1 MQTNRKKNWS
11 TFQRH
16 SILLNTQTVRRRKL
30 YPKTGCN
37 TCFFFHASLLLCV
50 KVKWDTK
57 KDKNKNPQTTHKQLT
72 NNPHKQPTQTTH
84 KQPTQTTHTNN
95 PRPTCFCFDLPTTGH
110 TTQYG
115 RTHCCWCPIVQ
126 TRPSTLFFFFDGTPR
141 PFRSFEFCNCCTHWA
156 RPTTMNTTNGSR
168 WSVVIVFPKVVKKKN
183 RQTTNVFLIRTS
195 PNGDPSLCFHI
206 WIGTENP
213 TTSTTTLQIH
223 T

>member
-16 SILLNTQTVRRRKL
+16 SILLNTQTVRRRKLL

-57 KDKNKNPQTTHKQLT
+57 KDKNKNPQTTHQT
-72 NNPHKQPTQTTH
+72 THKQPTNNPQTTH
-84 KQPTQTTHTNN
+84 NQPTQTTHTNN
-95 PRPTCFCFDLPTTGH
+95 PRPAYFCFDLPTTGH
-110 TTQYG
+110 RTQYG

-141 PFRSFEFCNCCTHWA
+141 PFRSFEFCN
-156 RPTTMNTTNGSR
+156 
-168 WSVVIVFPKVVKKKN
+168 
-183 RQTTNVFLIRTS
+183 
-195 PNGDPSLCFHI
+195 
-206 WIGTENP
+206 
-213 TTSTTTLQIH
+213 
-223 T
+223 

>member
-50 KVKWDTK
+50 KVGYK
-57 KDKNKNPQTTHKQLT
+57 KKTHKQI
-72 NNPHKQPTQTTH
+72 HKQPTTN
-84 KQPTQTTHTNN
+84 PQTTHTNN
-95 PRPTCFCFDLPTTGH
+95 RRPACFDFDLPTTGH
-110 TTQYG
+110 RTQYG

-168 WSVVIVFPKVVKKKN
+168 WSVVIVFQKVVKKN
-183 RQTTNVFLIRTS
+183 RQTTNVFLVRTS

-206 WIGTENP
+206 
-213 TTSTTTLQIH
+213 
-223 T
+223 

>member
-1 MQTNRKKNWS
+1 
-11 TFQRH
+11 
-16 SILLNTQTVRRRKL
+16 
-30 YPKTGCN
+30 
-37 TCFFFHASLLLCV
+37 LLLCV
-50 KVKWDTK
+50 KVGYK
-57 KDKNKNPQTTHKQLT
+57 KKT
-72 NNPHKQPTQTTH
+72 HKQPTTNPQPTH
-84 KQPTQTTHTNN
+84 KQPTQNNPQTNPQITHKQPTNN

-110 TTQYG
+110 RTQYG

-168 WSVVIVFPKVVKKKN
+168 WSMVIVFPKVVKKKN
-183 RQTTNVFLIRTS
+183 RQTTNVFLMRTS

-206 WIGTENP
+206 WLGTESP